1 MPRDTQIHIYDFRD
15 DYYQNGIFIVSKR
28 SGLVQPLVRLNTSYE
43 PIYNSCFLDSSV
55 AVVTTSKKLILLE
68 NLDKPFHARHQ
79 QLNHHRVFSQRNHCR
94 YQPVHGKKNLI
105 IHGCKDELR
114 LYDRRMSLTAFCA
127 IKLSE
132 EAVPNSIHLDEQF
145 VTCSLIPWNQQN
157 NNKESALSLFD
168 LRNLM
173 CLDQMGFDRPFY
185 IGDSESNSLRFVKIS
200 YISYKLFFNVNYF
213 ITFVIS

>member
-1 MPRDTQIHIYDFRD
+1 MKPLFHINDLRD
-15 DYYQNGIFIVSKR
+15 DFYQNGIFIVSKR

-43 PIYNSCFLDSSV
+43 PIYNSCFLDSST
-55 AVVTTSKKLILLE
+55 AVVPTSKKLILLE

-94 YQPVHGKKNLI
+94 YQPVYGTKNLI
-105 IHGCKDELR
+105 IHGCKNELR
-114 LYDRRMSLTAFCA
+114 LYDRRIPLKAFCA
-127 IKLSE
+127 IELSE
-132 EAVPNSIHLDEQF
+132 EAVPNSIHLDDQF

-157 NNKESALSLFD
+157 NSKESALSLFD

-185 IGDSESNSLRFVKIS
+185 IGNSESNSLRFVKIL
-200 YISYKLFFNVNYF
+200 YIFCKLYCIIYTV
-213 ITFVIS
+213 